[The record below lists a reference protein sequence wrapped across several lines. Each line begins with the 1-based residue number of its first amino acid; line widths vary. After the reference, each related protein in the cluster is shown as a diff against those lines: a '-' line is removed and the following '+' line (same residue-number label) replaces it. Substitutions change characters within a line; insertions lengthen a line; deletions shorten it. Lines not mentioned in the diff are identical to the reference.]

1 MASLVGQL
9 LFKQFLRVTVM
20 NKNTSKR
27 VGAKPLALTATL
39 VTAALLGAAPAKAD
53 IVWDFTPLTNSDIG
67 TSATFNS
74 GGINITVNGY
84 TNAGAMAGVP
94 NLDIYSKNLGGDESG
109 LGTNID
115 GDHEISGTSLLQV
128 DFSAARTAGVS
139 GFQFQMNST
148 TGGEGWL
155 VFGSDSKTSLGIQ
168 VASGTDENLD
178 SITGANGNFHF
189 YTFEFDPTT
198 LSPGNT
204 NVLLHEVAGAIPE
217 PSTWAMMLL
226 GFFGLGF
233 MAYRRQGNI
242 RLA

>member
-1 MASLVGQL
+1 MHKSTLLAATLITTALVG
-9 LFKQFLRVTVM
+9 V
-20 NKNTSKR
+20 
-27 VGAKPLALTATL
+27 
-39 VTAALLGAAPAKAD
+39 APAKAD
-53 IVWDFTPLTNSDIG
+53 VVWDFSPLTNSDIG
-67 TSATFNS
+67 SSATFNS

-84 TNAGAMAGVP
+84 TSSAALAGGP
-94 NLDIYSKNLGGDESG
+94 NLDIFSKNLGGDETG
-109 LGTNID
+109 LGLVND

-128 DFSAARTAGVS
+128 DFSAARIAGVS

-178 SITGANGNFHF
+178 SLTGANGNFHF
-189 YTFEFDPTT
+189 YTFEFNPAT
-198 LSPGNT
+198 LSAGNT

-226 GFFGLGF
+226 GFLGVGF
-233 MAYRRQGNI
+233 MAYRRQGNV

>member
-1 MASLVGQL
+1 MHKSTLLAATLITTALVG
-9 LFKQFLRVTVM
+9 V
-20 NKNTSKR
+20 
-27 VGAKPLALTATL
+27 
-39 VTAALLGAAPAKAD
+39 APAKAD
-53 IVWDFTPLTNSDIG
+53 VVWDFSPLTNSDIG
-67 TSATFNS
+67 SSATFNS

-84 TNAGAMAGVP
+84 TSSAALAGGP
-94 NLDIYSKNLGGDESG
+94 NLDIFSKNLGGDETG
-109 LGTNID
+109 LGLVND

-128 DFSAARTAGVS
+128 DFSAARIAGVS

-178 SITGANGNFHF
+178 SLTGANGNFHF
-189 YTFEFDPTT
+189 YTFEYNPVT
-198 LSPGNT
+198 LSAGNT

-226 GFFGLGF
+226 GFLGVGF
-233 MAYRRQGNI
+233 MAYRRQGSV